1 MHLWLADKESQTPSV
16 VPFLSASNFQA
27 FVVAVHDADARCNSM
42 STVMKNQANQSQ
54 KNRHSTPTM
63 TFVVIIVVAKP
74 LISCPSSRP
83 WSWMCPGTPSSCSCA
98 ACLFTCK
105 HVSISTSRQID
116 GGRDVSGDVRC
127 CLLAF
132 STLVAMPYLTSL

>member
-16 VPFLSASNFQA
+16 VPFPSASNFQA

-98 ACLFTCK
+98 ACLLSSQY
-105 HVSISTSRQID
+105 VSCIDMQIHRHSCD
-116 GGRDVSGDVRC
+116 TMHRRREDVRC

-132 STLVAMPYLTSL
+132 STLVAMP